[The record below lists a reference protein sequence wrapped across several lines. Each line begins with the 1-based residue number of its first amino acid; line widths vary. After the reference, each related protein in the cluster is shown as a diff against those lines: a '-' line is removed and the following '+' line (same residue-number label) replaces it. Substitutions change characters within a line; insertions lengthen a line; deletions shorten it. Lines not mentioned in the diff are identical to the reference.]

1 MSICYFM
8 CEGCGREY
16 SAGDFHEVRCCYCDY
31 KAWYRKI
38 YWRCGLGHK
47 NNIQDTS
54 RCEQCLKNRREEEK
68 RYERKSDND
77 NNYGQYSN
85 NNDYVD
91 CGCFG
96 EDKKEEEEECN
107 IF

>member
-1 MSICYFM
+1 M
-8 CEGCGREY
+8 
-16 SAGDFHEVRCCYCDY
+16 
-31 KAWYRKI
+31 
-38 YWRCGLGHK
+38 YWKCGLGHK
-47 NNIQDTS
+47 NSIEDTL

-68 RYERKSDND
+68 RYERKRDND
-77 NNYGQYSN
+77 NNYGQNYN

-96 EDKKEEEEECN
+96 EDKKEEKEEECN